1 MELMFNQIKLKMEL
15 ANQEVQSGE
24 IQNTLNFWVKQISCV
39 INKTACRSSLAG
51 AAFLAES
58 FNASSGDALTSEQRD
73 EQLAANSNAACKF
86 LEDMDMEI

>member
-1 MELMFNQIKLKMEL
+1 MVTFKICF
-15 ANQEVQSGE
+15 
-24 IQNTLNFWVKQISCV
+24 NFWVKQLLLLLSSCV
-39 INKTACRSSLAG
+39 VNRTACRSTLAVAG

-86 LEDMDMEI
+86 LEDMELLSMMY